1 LLWQIKP
8 DGVQRGLVA
17 EIISRFE
24 KRGYKLVGAR
34 RSGRAGSGVGA
45 HSALQ
50 RQAGGPFRKHAAAR
64 RAAPIAAAV
73 APLRAGEDHAQPLR
87 RSARESASALARNTP
102 TDALGCSCAAQR

>member
-1 LLWQIKP
+1 
-8 DGVQRGLVA
+8 VRA
-17 EIISRFE
+17 AA
-24 KRGYKLVGAR
+24 GAP
-34 RSGRAGSGVGA
+34 AAAWGA

-73 APLRAGEDHAQPLR
+73 APHRAGEDHAQPLR